1 MSWKNLFTDE
11 EIAIGEFLFRTGKA
25 KKLTVE
31 DDGAYSCIVRDDRN
45 HRVSAYIDRD
55 SYFSASCDCENFLIK
70 NRCTHLA
77 ALMFLKEDQHPGN
90 ERSEEYINGSDP
102 THPWDE
108 RMYYDRDLRPAVR
121 NLRKLSNDEKQTHEP
136 DVSGGY
142 VDDKYRAFYPEDFL
156 NGLSYSKT
164 EMSKAKKIIEENK
177 FSHPEVSLVITDK
190 DGRHPIEGKMSVYLH
205 ESSFYYGERVDL
217 EFTSHSITNMN
228 CQSWDCSYDRNKIS
242 VSGPC
247 HHVLAAILLLRDE
260 LETNL
265 DIDKTDART
274 HRFIRSFEGTGSGE
288 TDSGMTGKLHLNP
301 VLSLNDKS
309 DLTLS
314 FRIGNDKLYKV
325 KDIGETLEGIRR
337 GVIKRFG
344 KNTDI
349 SLEEAYLDDSS
360 RSWFLFAS
368 DILEE
373 ESMQIGYYDD
383 KLRSYEYNHYKM
395 IKSEIPL
402 FGKNLDAFFES
413 ASGSSIEASL
423 KGKQTSFKGCI
434 SFEDSDYRLKLV
446 IDTDMEEDIFHGL
459 YVSGEI
465 PELFKGQK
473 CFYYFDDGIMKRIP
487 YDTSRALRVLDDIYT
502 SGRIEMHVGRGHLA
516 EFYRNVIPKLRE
528 FADVQINNEETI
540 ISHIPPL
547 PQFVTFFDYQD
558 SFILCNCDVYYGGE
572 RVELLDLI
580 DASRNEKQLE
590 SYRDEEKE
598 GEFLELLLSYVH
610 GYDSEQH
617 VLLQSKN
624 DEDTYMF
631 MSEGLDKISAKSEI
645 RVTDRFRRLI
655 RRRKPGFNVGVS
667 VASDIMNL
675 SVTGDELSQDEIFDI
690 LSAYRRKQK
699 FFKLK
704 DGSFLSLEND
714 EALERLTALMETLHL
729 SPREFVKGKMQIPLY
744 RALYVEKMLEEN
756 ENLRVDRDK
765 HYRSLLKE
773 FKTVEDAAFETP
785 EGLKSVMRSYQTT
798 GYRWLMTLD
807 HYGFG
812 GILADEMGLG
822 KTLQAIAMMSTV
834 LGSEKGSL
842 ALVVCPA
849 SLVYNWQEE
858 IKRYAPDLMSVA
870 IAGTAKE
877 RESLISKEADGNVW
891 ITSYD
896 LLKRDISLYEDIR
909 FRLFFIDEAQYI
921 KNQGTAAA
929 KSVRLIKSKGKFA
942 LTGTP
947 IENRLGELWSI
958 FEFLMP
964 DFLYDYPT
972 FKKELELPA
981 VKYQDEEAADL
992 IKKMV
997 SPFILRRRK
1006 TDVLR
1011 DLPDKLEEI
1020 RYAKMEPAQ
1029 AKLYDAQVMHMK
1041 SMIGMKSDEDMTRSR
1056 IEILAELTKI
1066 RQICCDPSLCFDGY
1080 KGGSAKLEMCMELL
1094 SSLADGGHKTLL
1106 FSQFTTMLELI
1117 EAELEKSELS
1127 YYKITGA
1134 TPKEKR
1140 LELVNSFNE
1149 DDTRVFLISLKA
1161 GGTGLNLTGADS
1173 VIHYDPWWNIA
1184 AENQAT
1190 DRAHRIGQKNI
1201 VTVYKLIIKDS
1212 VEEKILH
1219 MQEEKSKLAEDI
1231 LSSEGVS
1238 SSMLDRNEL
1247 LELLHAG
1254 A

>member
-25 KKLTVE
+25 KKLTA
-31 DDGAYSCIVRDDRN
+31 DGGGAYSCVVRSDRN
-45 HRVSAYIDRD
+45 HKVSAYIEGDR
-55 SYFSASCDCENFLIK
+55 FSSARCDCEDFLMK
-70 NRCTHLA
+70 NRCAHLA
-77 ALMFLKEDQHPGN
+77 ALMFLKEDQYPDDMEPAEDAGRPDSDLSGN
-90 ERSEEYINGSDP
+90 QGIYFE
-102 THPWDE
+102 
-108 RMYYDRDLRPAVR
+108 RDLRPAVR
-121 NLRKLSNDEKQTHEP
+121 NLRKLRNDEKETHI
-136 DVSGGY
+136 DDAAGGY
-142 VDDKYRAFYPEDFL
+142 VDDNYRAFYPEDFL
-156 NGLSYSKT
+156 KGLSYRRT
-164 EMSKAKKIIEENK
+164 EMSKAEKLIEEDK
-177 FSHPEVSLVITDK
+177 YSRPEVSLIIADK
-190 DGRHPIEGKMSVYLH
+190 DGKHPIEGKMTVYLH
-205 ESSFYYGERVDL
+205 EISFYYGQKVEL
-217 EFTSHSITNMN
+217 GFTSHSITDMK
-228 CQSWDCSYDRNKIS
+228 CQSWDCSYSRNNGGDS
-242 VSGPC
+242 RPC
-247 HHVLAAILLLRDE
+247 HHVLAAILLLRNE
-260 LETNL
+260 LNNNL
-265 DIDKTDART
+265 AIDKTDART
-274 HRFIRSFEGTGSGE
+274 HRFIRSFEGTDPGE
-288 TDSGMTGKLHLNP
+288 TDTVMVGKLHLEP

-309 DLTLS
+309 GLTLS

-325 KDIGETLEGIRR
+325 KDIGETVEEIRR
-337 GVIKRFG
+337 GTIKRFG

-349 SLEEAYLDDSS
+349 SLEETYLDDSS
-360 RSWFLFAS
+360 RAWFLFAS

-373 ESMQIGYYDD
+373 ERMQIGYYDD
-383 KLRSYEYNHYKM
+383 KLKFYESNHYKM

-413 ASGSSIEASL
+413 ANGSRIEATL
-423 KGKQTSFKGCI
+423 KGHQASFKGSI
-434 SFEDSDYRLKLV
+434 RFEDSDYRLQLV
-446 IDTDMEEDIFHGL
+446 ADTDEEDGIFHGV
-459 YVSGEI
+459 YVSGEM

-473 CFYYFDDGIMKRIP
+473 SFYYFDDGIMKRIP
-487 YDTSRALRVLDDIYT
+487 YETSRALRVFDDIYA
-502 SGRIEMHVGRGHLA
+502 GGKVDMHVGRGHLA
-516 EFYRNVIPKLRE
+516 DFYRSVLPKLRE
-528 FADVQINNEETI
+528 FADVQIKNEETI

-547 PQFVTFFDYQD
+547 PQFVTFFDCQD
-558 SFILCNCDVYYGGE
+558 GYILCNCDVYYGGE

-580 DASRNEKQLE
+580 DASHNEKQLE
-590 SYRDEEKE
+590 SYRDDEKE
-598 GEFLELLLSYVH
+598 GEFLDLLLSYVH
-610 GYDSEQH
+610 GYDRNEH
-617 VLLQSKN
+617 VLLQAKN
-624 DEDTYMF
+624 DEETYIF
-631 MSEGLDKISAKSEI
+631 MSEGLDKISARSEI
-645 RVTDRFRRLI
+645 RVTDRFKRLI
-655 RRRKPGFNVGVS
+655 KPRKPGFNVGVS
-667 VASDIMNL
+667 VTSDIMNL
-675 SVTGDELSQDEIFDI
+675 SVTGEELSQDEIFDI
-690 LSAYRRKQK
+690 LSAYKRKQK
-699 FFKLK
+699 FLKLK
-704 DGSFLSLEND
+704 DGSFFSLEND
-714 EALERLTALMETLHL
+714 EALEKLTALMETLHL
-729 SPREFVKGKMQIPLY
+729 SPREFVRGKMQIPLY

-756 ENLRVDRDK
+756 ENIRIDRDIR
-765 HYRSLLKE
+765 YRSLLKE
-773 FKTVEDAAFETP
+773 FKTVEDAEFEMP
-785 EGLKSVMRSYQTT
+785 EGLRNIMRSYQAT
-798 GYRWLMTLD
+798 GFRWLMTLD

-834 LGSEKGSL
+834 LGSEEGTR

-858 IKRYAPDLMSVA
+858 IKRYAPDLRS
-870 IAGTAKE
+870 ITISGTAKE
-877 RESLISKEADGNVW
+877 REGLISGEADGNVW

-896 LLKRDISLYEDIR
+896 LLKRDISRYEDIR

-929 KSVRLIKSKGKFA
+929 KSVRLIQSKGRFA

-981 VKYQDEEAADL
+981 VKYQDEEASER

-1006 TDVLR
+1006 MDVLK
-1011 DLPDKLEEI
+1011 DLPDKLEDI
-1020 RYAKMEPAQ
+1020 RYAKMESSQ

-1041 SMIGMKSDEDMTRSR
+1041 SVIGMKSDEDMTRSR

-1080 KGGSAKLEMCMELL
+1080 KGGSAKLEMCMDLL

-1106 FSQFTTMLELI
+1106 FSQFTSMLELI

-1140 LELVNSFNE
+1140 LELVNSFNG
-1149 DDTRVFLISLKA
+1149 DDTQVFLISLKA

-1201 VTVYKLIIKDS
+1201 VTVYKLIIKGS

-1238 SSMLDRNEL
+1238 SSVLDRNEL
-1247 LELLHAG
+1247 LELL
-1254 A
+1254 